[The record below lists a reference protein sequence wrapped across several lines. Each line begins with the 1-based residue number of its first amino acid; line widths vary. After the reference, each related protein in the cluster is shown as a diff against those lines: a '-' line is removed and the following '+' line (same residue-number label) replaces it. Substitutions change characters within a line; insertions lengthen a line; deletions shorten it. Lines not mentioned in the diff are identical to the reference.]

1 MADEN
6 ERPRIYVV
14 VKGIVMNGN
23 RTLLVCRNDYLT
35 PEGLDWWEFPG
46 GTLEFGETPEQTL
59 VREMREETGL
69 DVVPGRLLYVW
80 SAQRP
85 KNCQV
90 IIITY
95 LCECEDVSR
104 VQVSDEHAGY
114 MWADVPQMKEK
125 LGQDLI
131 KARDANDEWN
141 ACKSQ

>member
-46 GTLEFGETPEQTL
+46 
-59 VREMREETGL
+59 EETGL

-125 LGQDLI
+125 LAKDII
-131 KARDANDEWN
+131 KALDANDAWN
-141 ACKSQ
+141 AFKSE